1 MIFWGGLQVYDDLK
15 VVISTAHK
23 YYFSASHY
31 EQKNKKP
38 SSQIK
43 FLAVTIKQQRTFS
56 MWINGY
62 LFAQVLQMHSFI
74 CSISCF
80 IVSIV
85 FIVSSI
91 VFPGKLWE
99 KNQIATQSKMLGK
112 QKQTMLR
119 KQKFNLSIK
128 IFIRVLSLKRKY
140 FRNL

>member
-1 MIFWGGLQVYDDLK
+1 MFWGGSQVYDDLK

-23 YYFSASHY
+23 HYFSASHH
-31 EQKNKKP
+31 EQKNKKR
-38 SSQIK
+38 SSQIR

-62 LFAQVLQMHSFI
+62 LSVQVLQMYSFI

-85 FIVSSI
+85 FIVSFI

-99 KNQIATQSKMLGK
+99 KNQVATQSKMLGK

-119 KQKFNLSIK
+119 EQKSNLAIK
-128 IFIRVLSLKRKY
+128 IFIRVLSLKTKY
-140 FRNL
+140 FWNL